1 MSEVEKAVYLFKKG
15 FSSSQAILS
24 TYGVKYG
31 IGRDTALKLA
41 SPFGSGTSGL
51 NDICGAVSGV
61 IMVLG
66 LKYGNSK
73 TSEYGKIEKLNE
85 IIKEFIENFKDL
97 NETIKCEELIGYNLD
112 TKEGKNKAIKE
123 NRFGTICPKLV
134 KDAAKILEEIL
145 NE

>member
-15 FSSSQAILS
+15 FRSSQAILS

-31 IGRDTALKLA
+31 IERDAALKLA
-41 SPFGSGTSGL
+41 SQFGNGTSGL
-51 NDICGAVSGV
+51 NDVCGAVSGA

-85 IIKEFIENFKDL
+85 IIKEFIEKFKAL
-97 NETIKCEELIGYNLD
+97 NETVKCQELIGFDLD

-123 NRFGTICPKLV
+123 NRFGRICPKLV
-134 KDAAKILEEIL
+134 KDTAKILEDMLKE
-145 NE
+145 